1 MFGLVGAPRTRI
13 TTHTLRYLRHALTPQ
28 QSPLQWCRLAS
39 TSAQSYYDLF
49 PLTVPSGPPPAG
61 SFKIDNRKLRNE
73 FLQLQARAHPDR
85 HPQERKTQAE
95 ALSSRINNAY
105 KTLSDPLLRAQYL
118 LSLHYGTD
126 VSSDEAAK
134 LDGGDSQQGEDAE
147 LLMTVMEAR
156 EVIEDAES
164 EDQLL
169 SVRKENDERVS
180 NTVRILEKAFDEGD
194 WETARQETVRL
205 RYWVG
210 IGESIKEWVSKK

>member
-1 MFGLVGAPRTRI
+1 M
-13 TTHTLRYLRHALTPQ
+13 
-28 QSPLQWCRLAS
+28 
-39 TSAQSYYDLF
+39 
-49 PLTVPSGPPPAG
+49 
-61 SFKIDNRKLRNE
+61 
-73 FLQLQARAHPDR
+73 
-85 HPQERKTQAE
+85 
-95 ALSSRINNAY
+95 
-105 KTLSDPLLRAQYL
+105 SDPLLRAQYL